1 MLYDL
6 HDDGDAHRAVE
17 LINISKSHVCF
28 NDFYIFFI
36 FVAFFMFLNVYYYY
50 LNVFLKRGLQVSRL
64 QRLLFYVFS
73 KTLLSDVCYNTNLE
87 TLPCVALS
95 PTEAMV
101 CRLAQIIH

>member
-6 HDDGDAHRAVE
+6 HDDGDAHSAVE
-17 LINISKSHVCF
+17 LINIGKSHVCF
-28 NDFYIFFI
+28 NDFYIFLSLSRFYVFKRI
-36 FVAFFMFLNVYYYY
+36 LLLFER
-50 LNVFLKRGLQVSRL
+50 FLKRGLQVSRL

-73 KTLLSDVCYNTNLE
+73 KTLLSDVGYNTNLE